1 MPRTCLA
8 CAHADRA
15 EIDRALVA
23 GESYRSVS
31 KRVAISDTSL
41 FRHRAHIETALTEA
55 KALVQERH
63 VDELAA
69 RLAELSTRARR
80 LADAA
85 EVGGDLKTAL
95 AGVRE
100 LARILEIAARVEGR
114 IRSLQVNIGL
124 TNFKL
129 EGLSND
135 DTARLIKEKFDAPEV
150 RALVQK
156 ILQCS
161 PWFSEQEPPAPPEW
175 VYKWA
180 YHYASWK
187 FRNQKQVEV
196 G

>member
-1 MPRTCLA
+1 
-8 CAHADRA
+8 
-15 EIDRALVA
+15 
-23 GESYRSVS
+23 
-31 KRVAISDTSL
+31 
-41 FRHRAHIETALTEA
+41 
-55 KALVQERH
+55 
-63 VDELAA
+63 LAA

-95 AGVRE
+95 AGVRQ

>member
-1 MPRTCLA
+1 MPRSSLA
-8 CAHADRA
+8 CAHTDRG

-23 GESYRSVS
+23 GESYRSVAR
-31 KRVAISDTSL
+31 RVAISDTSL

-55 KALVQERH
+55 KAAVEEQ
-63 VDELAA
+63 DADDLASK
-69 RLAELSTRARR
+69 LAELSARARR

-100 LARILEIAARVEGR
+100 LARILEIVARVEGR